1 MSCDTALTHN
11 TMETNENLLKKA
23 IHYRRMLHITAF
35 HSFAKENLLL
45 WKLYM
50 SCHLSFWSELSPPD
64 LYAFDIVPA
73 NWK

>member
-11 TMETNENLLKKA
+11 AMETNENLLKKA
-23 IHYRRMLHITAF
+23 IHYHRLLCISAF
-35 HSFAKENLLL
+35 HILAKENLLL

-50 SCHLSFWSELSPPD
+50 FYHPSFWSELSPLD
-64 LYAFDIVPA
+64 LYAFNIVIA